1 MLYVK
6 VDENDVV
13 IKFPYSQTAFKIDNP
28 NTSWPEVI
36 DDELL
41 KTYGVHRVLEQP
53 FPTHLETRTRSIE
66 QGVPVKYG
74 NTWTQVFLI
83 NKLKPEFAEANQRG
97 KRNGLLK
104 ETDWTQLEDSGL
116 SAERIEAY
124 RVYRQELRD
133 LPDRPGWPYDI
144 SWPTSPELS
153 DIVTQT
159 VG

>member
-13 IKFPYSQTAFKIDNP
+13 VKFPYSQAAFKIDNP

-41 KTYGVHRVLEQP
+41 KTYGVHRVQEVP
-53 FPTHLETRTRSIE
+53 FPTHMESRTRSIE
-66 QGVPVKYG
+66 QSHPVKYG
-74 NTWTQVFLI
+74 NTWTQVFTI

-97 KRNGLLK
+97 KRNGLLTL
-104 ETDWTQLEDSGL
+104 TDWTQLDDSGL
-116 SAERIEAY
+116 APEKVEAF

-133 LPDRPGWPYDI
+133 LPDRPGWPYDV
-144 SWPTSPELS
+144 SWPTSPEVA
-153 DIVTQT
+153 DIVTHT